1 MVCLRLILQELKYIR
16 QYMIDKKNK
25 IIISAVTGS
34 LLLLL
39 YVLIFMFSAQ
49 NAEETG
55 ALSRRFSEKCV
66 EIINH
71 LSGHRWSDA
80 LAKSFAEYFEHP
92 VRKLAHFSE
101 YAIMGILVYVLW
113 AQWMAQG
120 KKLYLLTIAWVFFSA
135 MADEFHQLFVP
146 GRYGSFVDVLLD
158 TAGGAFG
165 VLVCTWVTK
174 IFWQSRRRKYATE
187 YK

>member
-1 MVCLRLILQELKYIR
+1 
-16 QYMIDKKNK
+16 
-25 IIISAVTGS
+25 
-34 LLLLL
+34 
-39 YVLIFMFSAQ
+39 MFSAQ
-49 NAEETG
+49 DAEESG

-71 LSGHRWSDA
+71 LSGQRWSDA
-80 LAKSFAEYFEHP
+80 LTKSFAEYFEHP

-135 MADEFHQLFVP
+135 MADEFHQLFFIVL
-146 GRYGSFVDVLLD
+146 YYYFVFLLIHLVL
-158 TAGGAFG
+158 
-165 VLVCTWVTK
+165 
-174 IFWQSRRRKYATE
+174 
-187 YK
+187 